1 MTATLMKCQDLTL
14 WTSLD
19 ASWTGLGKSRCYT
32 SMSSKREGK
41 IRIEIRSRRS
51 KICLLLFYL
60 MMESKLDILLKN
72 NYIVCKVNF
81 PSREV
86 IECEE

>member
-1 MTATLMKCQDLTL
+1 MNLKEAGEVKFACFFCLT
-14 WTSLD
+14 
-19 ASWTGLGKSRCYT
+19 
-32 SMSSKREGK
+32 
-41 IRIEIRSRRS
+41 
-51 KICLLLFYL
+51 
-60 MMESKLDILLKN
+60 MESKLDILLKN